1 MIYIDFAAPT
11 WDVGDR
17 HFVLGRCVN
26 QVVMFVPV
34 THSSTAGIN
43 FVERCEVISTRPW
56 RRGVAYLFLM
66 RSLGMSGK

>member
-1 MIYIDFAAPT
+1 MIYIDFAAPA
-11 WDVGDR
+11 WDDNDR
-17 HFVLGRCVN
+17 HFVLGRCGD
-26 QVVMFVPV
+26 QVLMFVPV

-43 FVERCEVISTRPW
+43 FVERCEVFSTGPW